1 MGSPAEEEVAAG
13 VRQDS
18 RSFRKSEKR
27 PSMTPWMGDLVAP
40 EQQEE
45 LWLWVRLREGMDQGG
60 EEDREGKQDGWSR
73 WRAFPSGERLA
84 LRLMAR
90 RGSLRE
96 KLRVLVPELE
106 THRRALGVAT
116 SLSFPTAESLEE
128 ADLWDWGEG

>member
-1 MGSPAEEEVAAG
+1 MGSAEIVGA
-13 VRQDS
+13 RQDS

-27 PSMTPWMGDLVAP
+27 PSMTPWRGDLVAA

-73 WRAFPSGERLA
+73 WKAFPSGERLA
-84 LRLMAR
+84 LRLMPR

-106 THRRALGVAT
+106 TRRTLGVAI
-116 SLSFPTAESLEE
+116 LSFPTAESLEE